1 MSLPTDSPALVAS
14 TSPVEGLPRRQL
26 PLVPVFAQSVAA
38 VAPSGAAAV
47 IPALVLATAGG
58 AGATVAFAAAA
69 VVVLLV
75 AACLRPMAQRMAAVG
90 GIYTYTARGL
100 GPLIAIP
107 TGWSAII
114 GYACVGMAGLVAVGT
129 YLSNIAVS
137 AGLAGDIPTAAII
150 AVLIGASII
159 AAAIMIR
166 GIRVSA
172 WITLLIE
179 CVSIALLCMLLVL
192 IVVGVS
198 RGGAP
203 AAAVMDWKGGPQSFA
218 VSIVVAVSAF
228 VGFESSTTL
237 SAEARQPFR
246 SVPLTIR
253 WTPVVAGVLYMIAV
267 TVLAVALAD
276 APSSTR
282 TSSTP
287 MVALITAQ
295 HAAFLSVTLDLAIA
309 ASFFACTVASVNAL
323 VRVVFCMGREGVA
336 PRALGNAHSRFQTP
350 AAAIVAAMAIIT
362 VAPIAVLLAG
372 TAPDSAMRIFLALGA
387 CGYLGSYLTG
397 CIAAPVLLHRI
408 GESTTAAVVL
418 SVTTTVILS
427 ALFGN
432 AIYFAVRDGAGLL
445 GIYGALISIGLLYTI
460 GLKIFAPQR
469 VNAVGIYD
477 ETQRADLLNSV
488 PFR

>member
-1 MSLPTDSPALVAS
+1 MGGVSQNTWS
-14 TSPVEGLPRRQL
+14 TARPVR
-26 PLVPVFAQSVAA
+26 
-38 VAPSGAAAV
+38 PSGAFAK
-47 IPALVLATAGG
+47 AGG
-58 AGATVAFAAAA
+58 FDTTKKLEPFE
-69 VVVLLV
+69 
-75 AACLRPMAQRMAAVG
+75 
-90 GIYTYTARGL
+90 L
-100 GPLIAIP
+100 GWQNQF
-107 TGWSAII
+107 TG
-114 GYACVGMAGLVAVGT
+114 
-129 YLSNIAVS
+129 
-137 AGLAGDIPTAAII
+137 
-150 AVLIGASII
+150 
-159 AAAIMIR
+159 
-166 GIRVSA
+166 
-172 WITLLIE
+172 TL
-179 CVSIALLCMLLVL
+179 
-192 IVVGVS
+192 G
-198 RGGAP
+198 
-203 AAAVMDWKGGPQSFA
+203 KK
-218 VSIVVAVSAF
+218 
-228 VGFESSTTL
+228 
-237 SAEARQPFR
+237 
-246 SVPLTIR
+246 
-253 WTPVVAGVLYMIAV
+253 
-267 TVLAVALAD
+267 
-276 APSSTR
+276 
-282 TSSTP
+282 
-287 MVALITAQ
+287 
-295 HAAFLSVTLDLAIA
+295 SVTLDLAIA